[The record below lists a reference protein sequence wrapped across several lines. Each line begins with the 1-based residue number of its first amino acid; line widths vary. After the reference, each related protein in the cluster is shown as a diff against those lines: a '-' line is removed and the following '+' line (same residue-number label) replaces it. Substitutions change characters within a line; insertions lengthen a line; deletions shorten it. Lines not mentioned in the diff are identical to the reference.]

1 MIFDKLFIL
10 LEISKYLTSNFLNH
24 RGEDENARERL
35 ESYRSEHERRN
46 RAASISEASTL
57 PFDQRSKNR
66 TSSSSSQESAPSN
79 RAPRGHSAH
88 AQSGSPASSSRR
100 NTVTSNADK
109 TQISPNHEYE
119 QRTARSLTG
128 SLSSPG
134 SANQRPSKNISTAQA
149 IAVAAST
156 ASSPMFQQTGG
167 PNSGPHS
174 SSSTVI
180 NVTGEQRKHST
191 SSIKSAQGK
200 PPPKFH
206 EEDAMNIGGSKNTL
220 VGNTHIIKVSGPV
233 TNLDETVLSANVGMD
248 GSLMA
253 STISEHSTTST
264 TSATSSTAAAGIENR
279 EVSSSPVS
287 SSNLS
292 LALSYDIGYST
303 SPELK
308 SLNTSILTNSTNE
321 NNIKKE
327 SENDTGINQEAHFK
341 PTSSPK
347 NSTNAR
353 INDSESIFSSSP
365 PPPYSPSSSDPSIS
379 QIERLDKK
387 QRRSENIKK
396 ESAISPSLNLSP
408 SNENDTQTPPLS
420 PGATSTQV

>member
-1 MIFDKLFIL
+1 M
-10 LEISKYLTSNFLNH
+10 
-24 RGEDENARERL
+24 
-35 ESYRSEHERRN
+35 
-46 RAASISEASTL
+46 
-57 PFDQRSKNR
+57 
-66 TSSSSSQESAPSN
+66 
-79 RAPRGHSAH
+79 
-88 AQSGSPASSSRR
+88 
-100 NTVTSNADK
+100 
-109 TQISPNHEYE
+109 
-119 QRTARSLTG
+119 TG

-134 SANQRPSKNISTAQA
+134 SSTQRPSKNISTAQA

-156 ASSPMFQQTGG
+156 ASSPMFQQTGAQNNG
-167 PNSGPHS
+167 SQLA
-174 SSSTVI
+174 SSTVI
-180 NVTGEQRKHST
+180 NVTGEQRKQSI

-200 PPPKFH
+200 LPPKFH
-206 EEDAMNIGGSKNTL
+206 EEDIGSSKNTL

-233 TNLDETVLSANVGMD
+233 TNLDETVLSASVGMD

-264 TSATSSTAAAGIENR
+264 TSANSSTAAAGMENR

-303 SPELK
+303 SPDLK
-308 SLNTSILTNSTNE
+308 SLNTSFLTNSTNE
-321 NNIKKE
+321 NNIEKE
-327 SENDTGINQEAHFK
+327 SENDTDINQEAHFK

-347 NSTNAR
+347 NSTNSR

-387 QRRSENIKK
+387 QRRSDNIKK
-396 ESAISPSLNLSP
+396 ESAISPS
-408 SNENDTQTPPLS
+408 SNRSSSNVNDTQTPPPS